1 MDILES
7 KNLVSINGGAL
18 STVLKIGLFGI
29 SAAGVFI
36 ASVIYGYIHPNK
48 CN

>member
-1 MDILES
+1 MDILTES
-7 KNLVSINGGAL
+7 TLLKINGGAL
-18 STVLKIGLFGI
+18 GTVLKIGLYGLA
-29 SAAGVFI
+29 AAGVFI